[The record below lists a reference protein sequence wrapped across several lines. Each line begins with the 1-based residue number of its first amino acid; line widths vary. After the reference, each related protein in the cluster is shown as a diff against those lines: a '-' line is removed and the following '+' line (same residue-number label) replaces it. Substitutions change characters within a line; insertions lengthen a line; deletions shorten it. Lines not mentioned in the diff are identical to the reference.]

1 MITIGS
7 INTRTTADKAY
18 LECEISIDGKSD
30 IIWFYTDAK
39 YAPYLC
45 HERSDAYVIA
55 VLNYAMCNK
64 HDISCKIPITEEL
77 YYNIDKYLVD
87 ALCKSNPHFYR
98 PKIEAPIA
106 SQALPCA
113 GAVGT
118 GISCGVDSLHA
129 IQNQT
134 NSDFSGH
141 NVTHLMYNNVG
152 SHGEGEYAQ
161 QLYHSLLERPRAYA
175 REYGFEFVAT
185 NSNLMDVVQ
194 QNHFYTHTYSSLFAV
209 YCLQKLFSIY
219 YYASS
224 GYRYGDF
231 TLEYCPHRG
240 CGSYDIFS
248 LPMLSH
254 RTLRFYSEGAG
265 MTRME
270 KLKKVAD
277 FPPAHKYLQVCA
289 QSKNNCGKCEKCV
302 RTLLGL
308 DAIGKL
314 ELFSNVFDV
323 VHYRKNRQQY
333 LRKLYIKKVFKS
345 KEYAEIYLYLKKD
358 LSLASKL
365 ICIPKILFKKLLPY
379 KLQLWILKRAGRIK
393 D

>member
-1 MITIGS
+1 MITIGN

-18 LECEISIDGKSD
+18 LECEVCIDGKSD

-55 VLNYAMCNK
+55 VLHFAMCNK
-64 HDISCKIPITEEL
+64 HDISCKMPITEEL

-106 SQALPCA
+106 SQPLPCA

-134 NSDFSGH
+134 NSVFPGY

-161 QLYHSLLERPRAYA
+161 QMYHSLLERPRTFA

-194 QNHFYTHTYSSLFAV
+194 QTHFYTHTYSSLFAV
-209 YCLQKLFSIY
+209 YCLQKLFGVY
-219 YYASS
+219 YYASG
-224 GYRYGDF
+224 GYQYNDF
-231 TLEYCPHRG
+231 TLEYSPNRC

-277 FPPAHKYLQVCA
+277 FPPAHKYLQVCG
-289 QSKNNCGKCEKCV
+289 QSKANCGKCEKCV

-308 DAIGKL
+308 DALGKL
-314 ELFSNVFDV
+314 DLFSNVFDV
-323 VHYRKNRQQY
+323 AHYRKNRQQY
-333 LRKLYIKKVFKS
+333 LRRLYINNVYKLKA
-345 KEYAEIYLYLKKD
+345 YTEIYPYLKDD
-358 LSLASKL
+358 LSLESKL
-365 ICIPKILFKKLLPY
+365 MCFPKKLFIKLLPP
-379 KLQLWILKRAGRIK
+379 KLLRRILKLAGKIK

>member
-1 MITIGS
+1 MFMYAENVSLSAGGECGGFPAVEVSGFVASTT
-7 INTRTTADKAY
+7 NTP
-18 LECEISIDGKSD
+18 
-30 IIWFYTDAK
+30 
-39 YAPYLC
+39 PYLNLAGQPKPSLGC
-45 HERSDAYVIA
+45 RDNLTAQRSVTFVDNLDSASVNIA
-55 VLNYAMCNK
+55 DVQCAVGL
-64 HDISCKIPITEEL
+64 L
-77 YYNIDKYLVD
+77 YENVD
-87 ALCKSNPHFYR
+87 R